1 MFEYAVHE
9 IKVPALK
16 QEPLLPVLNAS
27 DVQFLSFEKL
37 KTMILNVRRGKAYD
51 EVLFSKIL
59 ATQKGDLLKRIFD
72 YLCFYPNQP
81 TSIGDGDKVQSEEEK
96 LKARAEKVKTRRDL
110 LDEIIQLELSKKDSS
125 FKFSRKSLK
134 TWEDLLS
141 LEVHSPIPKSN
152 SRWIEFK
159 IDVLFGNLRPM
170 AVLQNQFIDTVRDNS
185 EQRDHE
191 TLTKFQ
197 AEYNNIAKGNRT
209 MFQRIFGN
217 TDDLNMKAIFKVIS
231 AQNK

>member
-1 MFEYAVHE
+1 
-9 IKVPALK
+9 
-16 QEPLLPVLNAS
+16 
-27 DVQFLSFEKL
+27 
-37 KTMILNVRRGKAYD
+37 
-51 EVLFSKIL
+51 
-59 ATQKGDLLKRIFD
+59 
-72 YLCFYPNQP
+72 
-81 TSIGDGDKVQSEEEK
+81 
-96 LKARAEKVKTRRDL
+96 
-110 LDEIIQLELSKKDSS
+110 
-125 FKFSRKSLK
+125 
-134 TWEDLLS
+134 
-141 LEVHSPIPKSN
+141 
-152 SRWIEFK
+152 
-159 IDVLFGNLRPM
+159 M